1 MCIPGCHL
9 FSFYTGEL
17 NFGQT
22 IGDITPG
29 AIGNILGNASGN
41 TLGTWEPVENMM
53 KTFGCMKFLFP
64 KLFVTNFL
72 HRLMAGAEFWGHI
85 LGTHLNIF

>member
-29 AIGNILGNASGN
+29 AIGNIFGNAFGN

-64 KLFVTNFL
+64 KLFVTIFCIGLWQGQNF
-72 HRLMAGAEFWGHI
+72 GDI
-85 LGTHLNIF
+85 VGTHLNIF